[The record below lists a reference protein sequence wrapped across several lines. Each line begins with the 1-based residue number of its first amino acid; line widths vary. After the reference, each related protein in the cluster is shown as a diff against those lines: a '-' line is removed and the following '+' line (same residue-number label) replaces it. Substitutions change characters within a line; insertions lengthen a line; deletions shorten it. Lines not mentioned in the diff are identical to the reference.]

1 MKRIIILIAVIALLA
16 PMAFAQEVTIKGENR
31 YHFATA
37 FADGNE
43 VFQNRTWINFGI
55 KADDNA
61 SGGVEYRT
69 DEGAFVLDDAW
80 ISVNFGGIL
89 MLEGLT
95 FTGKFGTQSLDDR
108 NFYVVTLMQ
117 YERPKDIS
125 LGQKNDV
132 PLIQF
137 DIGTKAATVRFGL
150 RPDMDASAI
159 GMPIAAGLFGDLGAA
174 KYEVFWESESGA
186 ADATGYVIGGA
197 KYGLALGEGM
207 SLDVGLMG
215 SYDLDATAGAIRYGL
230 GLCLKMSGMRFGVSL
245 AGGDLADHALDSVG
259 IDITIPV
266 AGMDIVV
273 ESQLALYTGAEMINE
288 VTAGIIKKWGK
299 FEYRLAYVYIPDAGQ
314 SATFR
319 GDRNYLTWIDLTESA
334 LYMLFRL
341 TW

>member
-37 FADGNE
+37 FADGDE
-43 VFQNRTWINFGI
+43 TFQNRTWINFGI

-80 ISVNFGGIL
+80 ISVDFGGIL
-89 MLEGLT
+89 ALEGLT
-95 FTGKFGTQSLDDR
+95 LKGKFGTQSMDDR

-117 YERPKDIS
+117 YERPKDVS

-132 PLIQF
+132 MLIQF

-150 RPDMDASAI
+150 RPDMDASTI
-159 GMPIAAGLFGDLGAA
+159 GMPLAAGIFGDLGDA
-174 KYEVFWESESGA
+174 KYEVFWESESGT
-186 ADATGYVIGGA
+186 ADSTGYVIGGA

-207 SLDVGLMG
+207 TLDVGVNG
-215 SYDLDATAGAIRYGL
+215 SYDLDATAAGIKYGL
-230 GLCLKMSGMRFGVSL
+230 GLCLKMSGMRFGVGL
-245 AGGDLADHALDSVG
+245 AGGNEADHALDSVG
-259 IDITIPV
+259 IDVSIPV
-266 AGMDIVV
+266 ADLTIVV
-273 ESQLALYTGAEMINE
+273 ETQLALHTGADILNE
-288 VTAGIIKKWGK
+288 ITAGIIKKWGK
-299 FEYRLAYVYIPDAGQ
+299 FEYRLAYIYTPETQ
-314 SATFR
+314 SSTYR
-319 GDRNYLTWIDLTESA
+319 GDRNYLNWLDVAGKPA